1 MREIIL
7 TVMIILFVIGY
18 FKIAFSLDIKKRSK
32 ILWLVLM
39 TFMFGFSILLNFLFI
54 NTNDELTEKVK
65 NKCPEYEKVENVYK
79 LKER

>member
-18 FKIAFSLDIKKRSK
+18 FNIAFSLDIKKRSK
-32 ILWLVLM
+32 IFWLFLM
-39 TFMFGFSILLNFLFI
+39 TFIFGFSILLNFLFI

-65 NKCPEYEKVENVYK
+65 NKCPEYEKMENVYK